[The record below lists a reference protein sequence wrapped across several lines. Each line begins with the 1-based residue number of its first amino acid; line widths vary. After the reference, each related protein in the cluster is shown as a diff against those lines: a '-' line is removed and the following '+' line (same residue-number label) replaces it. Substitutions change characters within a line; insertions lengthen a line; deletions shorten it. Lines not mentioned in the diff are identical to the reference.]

1 MAMKKVID
9 RGKRNKKLSE
19 VKLIE
24 NIRKNPQF
32 SRDKSRE
39 KRKSF
44 FFVNSK
50 TMHMSNRIFLD

>member
-1 MAMKKVID
+1 MAIKKVID

-24 NIRKNPQF
+24 NIRKNLQF

-44 FFVNSK
+44 FLVNSK